1 MAVPTRIDTPEGV
14 LRAFI
19 DAWHARD
26 GAAIGALFT
35 PDGDFVN
42 VTGLWWHGPEA
53 IARPH
58 QYALDGFFA
67 ATRLK
72 AGRTEVKDL
81 GDVAI
86 LRSRLHL
93 TGQLTPDASAAGPR
107 QTILTLVMVR
117 TEAGWRVTSAQNTDI
132 HPGRETHVA
141 TEGDLIPTR
150 YGTGR
155 NA

>member
-1 MAVPTRIDTPEGV
+1 MAVPTPIETPEGV

-72 AGRTEVKDL
+72 TGRTEVKDL

-93 TGQLTPDASAAGPR
+93 TGQLTPDGSAAGPR

-117 TEAGWRVTSAQNTDI
+117 TEAGWRVTSAQNTDV
-132 HPGRETHVA
+132 HPGKETHVA
-141 TEGDLIPTR
+141 TEDGLQPTDYRPGGD
-150 YGTGR
+150 
-155 NA
+155 A